1 MIKNIL
7 FLILIITI
15 SGCEEVNRTK
25 NLLYKVEELKAE
37 NDSLKNILS
46 EIENKY
52 VFDSIKYRIIPNP
65 DNTKK
70 LNSEYEFEFIA
81 VGYNSNNDSIFEFDK
96 TTNSIGTEI
105 NAYSMTKKNGG
116 ITVKTKLIKPRNRIS
131 FDIDYE
137 NKYGK
142 KMKFKADDLI
152 KVKN

>member
-7 FLILIITI
+7 FLILTLTI
-15 SGCEEVNRTK
+15 SGCQEVNRTQ

-46 EIENKY
+46 KIENKY

-65 DNTKK
+65 NNTQK

-81 VGYNSNNDSIFEFDK
+81 IGYNFNNDSIFEFDK

-116 ITVKTKLIKPRNRIS
+116 ITVKTKLIKPWNRIS

-152 KVKN
+152 KVKK